1 MRGELVAAG
10 EDGRGVER
18 FLDRSGEAGEAAGV
32 RAGDHRAQEGLA
44 GHAGPVGALAADQF
58 ALDDRG
64 GQSGRAGAVGDVLPD
79 GARADHNDVV
89 REGIRLRH
97 GVSLVGGVRR
107 GHMGTCAE
115 YPPCRQCCAD
125 GYSPETRKRE
135 YLMTSTVELTKE
147 NFDQTVTDNE
157 FVLIDF
163 WASWCGPCRQF
174 APVYEKA
181 AEANPD
187 LVFGKV
193 DTEAQPELAQAF
205 GISSIPTLMIVR
217 DQVAVFAQPGAL
229 PEAALTDVIGQARKL
244 DMDEVRK
251 AVAEQQA
258 QAGQNGEGGQ

>member
-1 MRGELVAAG
+1 
-10 EDGRGVER
+10 
-18 FLDRSGEAGEAAGV
+18 
-32 RAGDHRAQEGLA
+32 
-44 GHAGPVGALAADQF
+44 
-58 ALDDRG
+58 
-64 GQSGRAGAVGDVLPD
+64 
-79 GARADHNDVV
+79 
-89 REGIRLRH
+89 
-97 GVSLVGGVRR
+97 
-107 GHMGTCAE
+107 
-115 YPPCRQCCAD
+115 
-125 GYSPETRKRE
+125 
-135 YLMTSTVELTKE
+135 MTSTVELTKE

-163 WASWCGPCRQF
+163 WASWCGPCKQF

-205 GISSIPTLMIVR
+205 GIQSIPTLMIVR

-229 PEAALTDVIGQARKL
+229 PEEALTDVIGQARRL

-258 QAGQNGEGGQ
+258 QASGQGGPAGQ